1 MKKIHLLFV
10 VMALI
15 GAGTYVAVSAQ
26 DAENKASTRAT
37 DAVQEPMQDT
47 GETSQEELFA
57 QSLPAEEEPTM
68 TKAGAYQF
76 SFKSIDGKDMPLS
89 DFAGKVVMIV
99 NTASQCGFTT
109 QYRGLQKLYETYEE
123 HGFVIIGVPCND
135 FGGQEPGTEE
145 EVKQFVKDTYSV
157 TFPMTSKYSVKG
169 DDAHP
174 FFVWAAKQRKGGF
187 FFSSPK
193 WNFHK
198 FLIDR
203 DGQLYRSYG
212 SQVKPM
218 SDEIKKDIEG
228 LLAKSE
234 G

>member
-1 MKKIHLLFV
+1 MKKRYLLFL
-10 VMALI
+10 VMALS

-26 DAENKASTRAT
+26 EANDQHSLAT
-37 DAVQEPMQDT
+37 DATQELTQEA
-47 GETSQEELFA
+47 GEQTQEEPFA
-57 QSLPAEEEPTM
+57 QSFPAVEEPTM

-89 DFAGKVVMIV
+89 DFAGKVMMIV
-99 NTASQCGFTT
+99 NTASQCGFTN
-109 QYRGLQKLYETYEE
+109 QYKGLQELYENYSEQ
-123 HGFVIIGVPCND
+123 GFVIIGVPCND

-145 EVKQFVKDTYSV
+145 EVKQFVQDTYSV

-198 FLIDR
+198 FLIGR
-203 DGQLYRSYG
+203 DGQLFRSYG

-218 SDEIKKDIEG
+218 SDDIKKDIEG